1 MGRTACGSATD
12 SNECKE
18 GVDVTRLRTG
28 DLGRSHTAHIA
39 LLLLAAWSVTGQAD
53 ALDDYLRRQL
63 GVYEIPGMAVGVIR
77 HGELVE
83 SRAIGLANVELNV
96 PATVQQVFEI
106 GSISKQFTA
115 YGILILADEGKL
127 RLDAPVGRYLADL
140 PRAWARPTLHQL
152 LGHISG
158 LPDLEESFGYD
169 VYRETPTDAQ
179 FQQRLLRLP
188 ITEKPG
194 RKWSYSNTNYWL
206 LARVIEQISGQSY
219 AQFMQD
225 RIFAPLD
232 MQQTRTALP
241 RTMLMGRA
249 AGYRLVDDR
258 LENREA
264 IQPNT
269 GRGLGDIV
277 TTVADMAHWERE
289 QRTPRLLK
297 PETARLAQQPVKLD
311 DGSTT
316 DYGYG
321 WFTNPEYGQAA
332 LGHSGQTAG
341 FVADYVR
348 FPERDMAIV
357 VFANRYGAPTRAASI
372 ARVVDPS
379 IGGPP
384 LLAAGAA
391 DRERLERVREFAA
404 GAAQAGTAWQS
415 DWFGPDYWSQ
425 VEPSLP
431 QIEANYRRRG
441 SMQSVTAVGPD
452 GVQDP
457 ARPAYRVVFDKITR
471 VMFIK
476 FDAQNRITGLEAED
490 E

>member
-1 MGRTACGSATD
+1 
-12 SNECKE
+12 
-18 GVDVTRLRTG
+18 VTRLQIRDVG
-28 DLGRSHTAHIA
+28 GFHPAHLA
-39 LLLLAAWSVTGQAD
+39 LLVLTAWSATTRAD
-53 ALDDYLRRQL
+53 ELDAYLQRQQS
-63 GVYEIPGMAVGVIR
+63 VYEIPGLVVGVVR
-77 HGELVE
+77 HGELVD
-83 SRAIGLANVELNV
+83 SRALGLANVELNV
-96 PATVQQVFEI
+96 SATVQQVFEI

-127 RLDAPVGRYLADL
+127 RLDAPVGRYLTDL

-179 FQQRLLRLP
+179 FQQRLLKLP
-188 ITEKPG
+188 IQQKPG
-194 RKWSYSNTNYWL
+194 KKWSYSNTNYWL
-206 LARVIEQISGQSY
+206 LARVIEQITGQAYS
-219 AQFMQD
+219 QFMHE
-225 RIFAPLD
+225 RVFAPLD
-232 MQQTRTALP
+232 MKETRTALP
-241 RTMLMGRA
+241 RTVLMGRA
-249 AGYRLVDDR
+249 AGYRLVNGQ

-277 TTVADMAHWERE
+277 TTVADMALWERE
-289 QRTPRLLK
+289 QRTPRLVK
-297 PETARLAQQPVKLD
+297 PESARLAHQAVKLD

-332 LGHSGQTAG
+332 LSHSGQTAG
-341 FVADYVR
+341 FIADYVR
-348 FPERDMAIV
+348 FPERDLAII
-357 VFANRYGAPTRAASI
+357 VFANRYGAPARASSI
-372 ARVVDPS
+372 ARLVEPG

-384 LLAAGAA
+384 LLAAVAA
-391 DRERLERVREFAA
+391 DPARLEIIRELATR
-404 GAAQAGTAWQS
+404 AAQARAAWRQ
-415 DWFGPDYWSQ
+415 DWFGPDYWGRI
-425 VEPSLP
+425 EPALS
-431 QIEANYRRRG
+431 QIESNYRRRG
-441 SMQSVTAVGPD
+441 SVQSVTAVGPD

-471 VMFIK
+471 VMIFE
-476 FDAQNRITGLEAED
+476 FDAQNRIVGLEGED